1 MRDVSRFV
9 RTVWDN
15 TYGLLVEDGS
25 LALGAIAAVVVVWLF
40 AVVAPGPEEQ
50 LGGALL
56 LVLVCVLVL
65 GNLFVA
71 GRRIARHVR

>member
-1 MRDVSRFV
+1 MPGVSSVV

-25 LALGAIAAVVVVWLF
+25 LAVGAIAAVVVVWLF
-40 AVVAPGPEEQ
+40 AVLAPDAEER

-56 LVLVCVLVL
+56 LLLICALVL

-71 GRRIARHVR
+71 GRRIARNVR